1 MLKANISTK
10 QLTCFFL
17 WALFHSWCLNTLC
30 KCLSLNM
37 CFQHSCLR
45 MMIAADCC
53 LFATCHHEIAV
64 VSNVCFSESCI
75 AACCLIYTRRSPN
88 DEVAALQLLHLP
100 GCFQKRSL
108 LLPESSS
115 IHDELDA
122 WSRLFLRGLM
132 KMSSSSSS

>member
-17 WALFHSWCLNTLC
+17 WALFHRWCLNTLC

-45 MMIAADCC
+45 MMTAADCC
-53 LFATCHHEIAV
+53 LFATWHHEIAV

-100 GCFQKRSL
+100 ACLQLRGF
-108 LLPESSS
+108 LPTGSKS
-115 IHDELDA
+115 IDDELA
-122 WSRLFLRGLM
+122 SWALLGLLRLV